1 MGNTNCGCATKKV
14 GGKRVKRGGMSCNKT
29 RKHKHSKKGGSS
41 CHKKHRSKKGMK
53 MRGGCGCGSQ
63 LMSGGYKYDRRS
75 SVEAVKRLKKRV
87 SKNTKSKSKVNKK
100 YKKASTKRKARK

>member
-75 SVEAVKRLKKRV
+75 SVKREKIKETRI
-87 SKNTKSKSKVNKK
+87 KK
-100 YKKASTKRKARK
+100 YTKVKVK